1 MKLTPTERRRVV
13 CSNLMV
19 DDDQPV
25 TILRFGSL
33 YDVIDRAGVI
43 VASGFRSLA
52 GAVALF
58 PQARIAVPNM
68 VAA

>member
-1 MKLTPTERRRVV
+1 
-13 CSNLMV
+13 MV
-19 DDDQPV
+19 Y

-52 GAVALF
+52 DAVAMF
-58 PQARIAVPNM
+58 PQARIAMPNLE
-68 VAA
+68 ATK